1 MGVPGEP
8 ALDPDLIDLGST
20 PEPPPIPQRGLVE
33 VLRSWSGQGQLWEA
47 LGAAD
52 DVAERHWKPS
62 MVRRRARRV
71 LFERLQT
78 TLAEWPEDP
87 RDWLDA
93 LPASTETRDYRSSSP
108 RPGTSWTRTRI
119 AGWPPR
125 TFVGRDRRRVPET
138 LLSTVTR
145 WTLDQLVPLVRDAE
159 KLGDPHHRQAVR
171 RAKAALTLLDV
182 EPLSD
187 VTPASPTPPDLAA
200 VAAEGHPWRLLVP
213 VARALQ
219 AAGDPEEL
227 ARLAREVVGPS
238 PELTGRL
245 FHLAVLGEVLHGL
258 RTAGAHVVS
267 RHPLGDSSRG
277 PAYLVTDHEDR
288 EWDLWFEAAGAWGYY
303 DVEELYPKVAHGV
316 PGAGGALG
324 TDLMLIRPGESALLL
339 ECKHSF
345 RPAVVARGGYLQ
357 ALAYAV
363 EALDLAPAVTSVV
376 VGPEGV
382 VVEPG
387 YGNPDPS
394 TRIGIVR
401 PYDVP
406 ILIEHALGT

>member
-1 MGVPGEP
+1 MDVPGEP
-8 ALDPDLIDLGST
+8 ALDPDLIDLG
-20 PEPPPIPQRGLVE
+20 PVREPPPIPERGLVE

-47 LGAAD
+47 LGAPE
-52 DVAERHWKPS
+52 DVAERHWKPT

-71 LFERLQT
+71 LFERLHT
-78 TLAEWPEDP
+78 MLEEWPEDS

-93 LPASTETRDYRSSSP
+93 LPASTETLDYRSSSP

-125 TFVGRDRRRVPET
+125 TFIGRHRQRIPET

-145 WTLDQLVPLVRDAE
+145 WTLDQLAPLVRDAE
-159 KLGDPHHRQAVR
+159 KLGDPHHDQAVH
-171 RAKAALTLLDV
+171 RANVALGLLDV

-187 VTPASPTPPDLAA
+187 VTPAAPTPPDLAA

-213 VARALQ
+213 VAAALQ
-219 AAGDPEEL
+219 AADDPEVL
-227 ARLAREVVGPS
+227 AQLAREVVGPS

-258 RTAGAHVVS
+258 RTAGARVIS
-267 RHPLGDSSRG
+267 RHPLGDSSGG
-277 PAYLVTDHEDR
+277 PAYLVIDHEDH
-288 EWDLWFEAAGAWGYY
+288 EWDLWFEAAGAWKYY
-303 DVEELYPKVAHGV
+303 DVEELYPQVAAGV

-324 TDLMLIRPGESALLL
+324 TDLMLIRRGERALLL
-339 ECKHSF
+339 ECKHSWN
-345 RPAVVARGGYLQ
+345 PAVVARGGYLQ

-376 VGPEGV
+376 VGPERV
-382 VVEPG
+382 VLESN
-387 YGNPDPS
+387 YGNPDPY
-394 TRIGIVR
+394 TRVGIVN
-401 PYDVP
+401 PFEVP
-406 ILIEHALGT
+406 ILIERAFEP